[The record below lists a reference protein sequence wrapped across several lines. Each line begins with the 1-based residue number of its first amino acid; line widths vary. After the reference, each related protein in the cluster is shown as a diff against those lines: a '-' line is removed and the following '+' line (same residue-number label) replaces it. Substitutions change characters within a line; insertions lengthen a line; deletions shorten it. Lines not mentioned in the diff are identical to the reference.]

1 MGFDCLVLK
10 MDSLWACQIAATVI
24 PKIMLH
30 VRCCRVLERRLNLNH
45 ERKGPF
51 KSKGV
56 LNLKAN
62 LFHMALANKQSLKTM
77 FVQLLFYQQMQYKCL
92 ECLLKYSFTNEV
104 FGSAIMISSNIPKQ
118 VVTPPVMG
126 DVM

>member
-1 MGFDCLVLK
+1 M
-10 MDSLWACQIAATVI
+10 
-24 PKIMLH
+24 
-30 VRCCRVLERRLNLNH
+30 
-45 ERKGPF
+45 RKGPF
-51 KSKGV
+51 KKKKMSV
-56 LNLKAN
+56 EFETN
-62 LFHMALANKQSLKTM
+62 LFPMALANKQSLKTM